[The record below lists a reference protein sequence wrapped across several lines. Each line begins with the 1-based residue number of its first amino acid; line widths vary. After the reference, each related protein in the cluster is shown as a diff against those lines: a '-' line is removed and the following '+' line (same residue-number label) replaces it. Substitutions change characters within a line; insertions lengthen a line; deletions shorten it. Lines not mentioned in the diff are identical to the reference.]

1 MGMKNV
7 TIKTVVNEKFRF
19 KAMDLNGSVFVFEDK
34 PSIPIDI
41 ACDMWDVKTGEVLQ
55 ITPSTSNKILPGF
68 TLQTQNSGDPF
79 PLPIRTSTGFFD
91 TGILGNTLVHTFPV
105 LFICLVNATLAASI

>member
-19 KAMDLNGSVFVFEDK
+19 KAMDLNGAVFVFEDK

-41 ACDMWDVKTGEVLQ
+41 ACDTWDVKTGEVLQ
-55 ITPSTSNKILPGF
+55 ISPPTPKSTSSLDLGDWRESLVELDDEVIL
-68 TLQTQNSGDPF
+68 D
-79 PLPIRTSTGFFD
+79 
-91 TGILGNTLVHTFPV
+91 
-105 LFICLVNATLAASI
+105 

>member
-34 PSIPIDI
+34 PSIATDI
-41 ACDMWDVKTGEVLQ
+41 ACDTWDVKTGEVLQ
-55 ITPSTSNKILPGF
+55 ISPPTPITPSSLD
-68 TLQTQNSGDPF
+68 LGDW
-79 PLPIRTSTGFFD
+79 RDS
-91 TGILGNTLVHTFPV
+91 LVELNDEV
-105 LFICLVNATLAASI
+105 LLD

>member
-19 KAMDLNGSVFVFEDK
+19 KAMDLNGAVFVFEDK

-55 ITPSTSNKILPGF
+55 ISPPTPKSTSSLDLGDWRESLIELSDEYLF
-68 TLQTQNSGDPF
+68 T
-79 PLPIRTSTGFFD
+79 
-91 TGILGNTLVHTFPV
+91 
-105 LFICLVNATLAASI
+105 